1 MKLNEAIKQVVLGE
15 KNDRNQIHFR
25 ERGLPARPE
34 NAGPEVTS
42 VELDMDADNVEAIMD
57 LAKKYNC
64 KAKKYSAQ
72 GAYMFSGSEDNLRK
86 LVWNYVKQ
94 LGGDE
99 KGLAS
104 EFLFQLYGSK

>member
-15 KNDRNQIHFR
+15 KNDRNQISFR
-25 ERGLPARPE
+25 ERNLPPRPK

-42 VELDMDADNVEAIMD
+42 VELDMNTDNVEAIMD

-64 KAKKYSAQ
+64 KAKKHSAQ
-72 GAYMFSGSEDNLRK
+72 GAYMFFGSEDNLRK

-94 LGGDE
+94 LGGDNYE
-99 KGLAS
+99 MAD
-104 EFLFQLYGSK
+104 EFLFQLYGK